1 MFRIVLHSIEECGRG
16 YGSEAVQLA
25 QKFIFEE
32 LNLNRL
38 ELQVYSHNS
47 RAIKSYEKVGF
58 KKEGVLR
65 QALFMNNTFS
75 DEIIMSMLRD
85 EYLNKK

>member
-1 MFRIVLHSIEECGRG
+1 MKKQCFIIALHSIEECGRG

-38 ELQVYSHNS
+38 ELQVYFHNS

-58 KKEGVLR
+58 KYRSYFKTGFVYEQCIFGW
-65 QALFMNNTFS
+65 
-75 DEIIMSMLRD
+75 DYY
-85 EYLNKK
+85 EYVA